1 MGAGS
6 TSPSTLMDLPSSAR
20 NAKNYKRTDD
30 MKRLIETIA
39 DYGGA
44 MRELGRIEA
53 TCNACDDDK
62 HKEVLQEDRDKV
74 KVRVAQAKLA
84 MLSAKTTSGGSL
96 LDWDKDKEQ
105 VPKFFEPI
113 Q

>member
-1 MGAGS
+1 MS
-6 TSPSTLMDLPSSAR
+6 PPTPPSTLMR
-20 NAKNYKRTDD
+20 KRIDD
-30 MKRLIETIA
+30 MKKLIETIA
-39 DYGGA
+39 SYGEA

-53 TCNACDDDK
+53 SCNACDDDK
-62 HKEVLQEDRDKV
+62 HKDILMEDKDKV

-84 MLSAKTTSGGSL
+84 MLSAKTAGGGSL

>member
-1 MGAGS
+1 
-6 TSPSTLMDLPSSAR
+6 
-20 NAKNYKRTDD
+20 
-30 MKRLIETIA
+30 MKTLIETIA
-39 DYGGA
+39 DYGEA

-53 TCNACDDDK
+53 SHNACEEGK
-62 HKEVLQEDRDKV
+62 HKDVLMEDKDRV
-74 KVRVAQAKLA
+74 KVRVAKAKLA
-84 MLSAKTTSGGSL
+84 MLSAKTAGGGSL